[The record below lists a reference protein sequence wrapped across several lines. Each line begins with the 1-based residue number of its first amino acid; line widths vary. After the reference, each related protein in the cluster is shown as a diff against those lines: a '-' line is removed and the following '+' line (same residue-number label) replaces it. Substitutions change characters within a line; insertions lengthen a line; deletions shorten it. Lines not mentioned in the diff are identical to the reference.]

1 MKLEFYF
8 GNILKKKTTSK
19 TIYRLCACG
28 SMLVSQWDLEC
39 KDQEHTI
46 RPDLCMMP
54 FIF

>member
-8 GNILKKKTTSK
+8 GNILKKKKSK
-19 TIYRLCACG
+19 TIYRLCAHG
-28 SMLVSQWDLEC
+28 SMVVSQWDLEFE
-39 KDQEHTI
+39 DQECTI